1 LSRIGILG
9 GTFNPPHNAHLL
21 LGVFARE
28 QYQLD
33 EIVIV
38 PGSTFSPNKNRPQ
51 IDGSHRLNMARI
63 ACEDNPSF
71 KVSDREIGPET
82 IYTVETLSALKS
94 GDPENEFFFIAG
106 SDLMA
111 TFKNWRE
118 PEKIAR
124 LTNFIVAPRFGAS
137 FEEARS
143 VLMECG
149 ATDKTVFMLDFP
161 RIDIS
166 STLVR
171 ERLEAG
177 LDCRYLV
184 PNEVLM
190 YIEKNKLYK
199 EAKAGTP

>member
-1 LSRIGILG
+1 LSRVGILG

-33 EIVIV
+33 EIVVI

-63 ACEDNPSF
+63 ACEGNLF
-71 KVSDREIGPET
+71 FRVSDREIGPKT
-82 IYTVETLSALKS
+82 VYTVETLSALKS

-106 SDLMA
+106 SDLMV
-111 TFKNWRE
+111 TFKSWRE
-118 PEKIAR
+118 PEKIAK

-137 FEEARS
+137 FEESRS

-149 ATDKTVFMLDFP
+149 ATDKTIFMFDFP

-190 YIEKNKLYK
+190 YIEENKLYK
-199 EAKAGTP
+199 EAKAGTS

>member
-1 LSRIGILG
+1 MSRIGILG

-33 EIVIV
+33 EIVVI

-51 IDGSHRLNMARI
+51 IDGSHRLNMTRI
-63 ACEDNPSF
+63 ACEDNLF
-71 KVSDREIGPET
+71 LRVSDREIGPKT
-82 IYTVETLSALKS
+82 VYTVETLSALKS
-94 GDPENEFFFIAG
+94 ENLENEFFFIAG
-106 SDLMA
+106 SDLVV

-118 PEKIAR
+118 PEKIAK
-124 LTNFIVAPRFGAS
+124 LTNFIVAPRFGTS

-143 VLMECG
+143 VLMGCG
-149 ATDKTVFMLDFP
+149 AIDKTVLMLDFP

-184 PNEVLM
+184 PDKVLM
-190 YIEKNKLYK
+190 YIEENKLYK

>member
-1 LSRIGILG
+1 LG

-33 EIVIV
+33 EIVVI

-51 IDGSHRLNMARI
+51 IDGSHRLNMARV
-63 ACEDNPSF
+63 ACENNPFF
-71 KVSDREIGPET
+71 KISGREIGPK
-82 IYTVETLSALKS
+82 IVYTVETLSALKS
-94 GDPENEFFFIAG
+94 ENPETEFFFIAG
-106 SDLMA
+106 SDLMV

-124 LTNFIVAPRFGAS
+124 LTNFIIAPRFGAG

-143 VLMECG
+143 VLTGCG
-149 ATDKTVFMLDFP
+149 ATDKTIFMFDFP

-184 PNEVLM
+184 PDEVLM
-190 YIEKNKLYK
+190 YIDENKLYK
-199 EAKAGTP
+199 EAKAGTS

>member
-1 LSRIGILG
+1 LG

-71 KVSDREIGPET
+71 KVSDREIGPK
-82 IYTVETLSALKS
+82 IVYTVETLSALKS
-94 GDPENEFFFIAG
+94 ENPETEFFFIAG

-149 ATDKTVFMLDFP
+149 ATYKTVFMLDFP

-199 EAKAGTP
+199 EAKAGIP

>member
-1 LSRIGILG
+1 
-9 GTFNPPHNAHLL
+9 L

-33 EIVIV
+33 EIVVI

-63 ACEDNPSF
+63 ACEGNLF
-71 KVSDREIGPET
+71 FRVSDREIGPK
-82 IYTVETLSALKS
+82 IVYTVETLSALKS
-94 GDPENEFFFIAG
+94 ENPETEFFFIAG
-106 SDLMA
+106 SDLMV

-124 LTNFIVAPRFGAS
+124 LTNFIIAPRFGAG

-143 VLMECG
+143 VLTGCG
-149 ATDKTVFMLDFP
+149 ATDKTIFMFDFP

-190 YIEKNKLYK
+190 YIEENKLYK
-199 EAKAGTP
+199 EAKAGTS